1 MEPGQ
6 VDAVVAVPDP
16 TGGDA
21 TGSPVAIGVSV
32 LLAILFA
39 ALIGAAYRW
48 TGPSLVTVPP
58 RRRLDDASF
67 TTEEVPRRRE
77 ADEPTEIV
85 EDRPQPDA
93 RLSLFQQALG
103 RSRDLLRGG
112 IDRIFGR
119 PIDAAALDALE
130 EVLIRADVGIPTTE
144 RLITRVREAAREGT
158 KEPAAMRAVLKAE
171 MRDILMKIHRPFTA
185 GSPSPSISSGGTPWV
200 VLVVGVNGS
209 GKTTTIGKLAARLRS
224 EGHRVL
230 LAAGD
235 TYRAAA
241 EQQLNVWAE
250 RAGVDILTLDEGA
263 DPGAVAFKALERARS
278 EGHDVVIVDTAGRL
292 QTRKPLMEQLAK
304 VRRVLAKAQDGAPH
318 ETLLVLDGT
327 MGQNAMSQ
335 ARLFHD
341 ATPLTGAV
349 VTKLDGTAKGGMI
362 LAVAMELELPVKL
375 VGLGEKVTD
384 LRDFDPDVFVDA
396 LV

>member
-1 MEPGQ
+1 MGPGEGH
-6 VDAVVAVPDP
+6 AVVEAPDHAMSA
-16 TGGDA
+16 A
-21 TGSPVAIGVSV
+21 TASPEVVVGSVV
-32 LLAILFA
+32 LAIAFA
-39 ALIGAAYRW
+39 GLVGVAYRW
-48 TGPSLVTVPP
+48 TGPPVVRVPP
-58 RRRLDDASF
+58 QRRLDDASL
-67 TTEEVPRRRE
+67 TTEEIERVP
-77 ADEPTEIV
+77 DLPTEIH
-85 EDRPQPDA
+85 ERPTPEP
-93 RLSLFQQALG
+93 RVSLFQQALG

-119 PIDAAALDALE
+119 PIDASALEALE
-130 EVLIRADVGIPTTE
+130 EVLIRADVGIPTTD
-144 RLITRVREAAREGT
+144 RLITRVREAASDGT
-158 KEPAAMRAVLKAE
+158 NDAAAMRGVLKDE
-171 MRDILMKIHRPFTA
+171 MRAILGKVHQPFRAEA
-185 GSPSPSISSGGTPWV
+185 GQPWV

-209 GKTTTIGKLAARLRS
+209 GKTTTIGKLAARLRG

-250 RAGVDILTLDEGA
+250 RANVDITALDEGA
-263 DPGAVAFKALERARS
+263 DPGAVAYKAVERAQR

-292 QTRKPLMEQLAK
+292 QTRKPLMEQLSK
-304 VRRVLAKAQDGAPH
+304 VRRVLDKASPGAPQ

-335 ARLFHD
+335 ARLFHE
-341 ATPLTGAV
+341 ATPLTGVV

-362 LAVAMELELPVKL
+362 LAIATELGLPVKL
-375 VGLGEKVTD
+375 VGLGEQVGD
-384 LRDFDPDVFVDA
+384 LRDFEPEVFVDA